1 MKTAKLTTIIMLLS
15 LMVIAQASA
24 QIVFFADFEDGG
36 GKAIPDKGVNDSK
49 KYKGPAGTIW
59 AIQDA
64 TTNAGNADNQV
75 LKQTAE
81 GCGTSGN
88 TPLPGV
94 TDFTDGIIQVVFSF
108 GDDDG
113 FGLTF
118 RKKGDDKGYIV
129 AFGFTETPHLII
141 ADYADGCCPDGQCLD
156 QCGCENGGKEI
167 FSVPK
172 PNEIAI
178 DQGNGTVY
186 LGRVEVSGGDIKVWY
201 LLYDDVKDPFG
212 DSAGLGK
219 PHIDEKGLLKTTAA
233 GSVGLW
239 HESWGQGEVH
249 EVFVT
254 KPGGFA
260 VDARKKLAT
269 SWGYVKSAY

>member
-1 MKTAKLTTIIMLLS
+1 MKIVTRFSLIALL
-15 LMVIAQASA
+15 LLVTLACASA
-24 QIVFFADFEDGG
+24 QVAFFADFEDGG
-36 GKAIPDKGVNDSK
+36 GKAVPNKDVNDVK

-59 AIQDA
+59 GLADA
-64 TTNAGNADNQV
+64 TTNAGNADKKV

-81 GCGTSGN
+81 GCGTSGD

-94 TDFTDGIIQVVFSF
+94 RDFTDGIVQVIFSF
-108 GDDDG
+108 GDDDS
-113 FGLTF
+113 FGVTL

-129 AFGFTETPHLII
+129 SFGFTETPHLII

-186 LGRVEVSGGDIKVWY
+186 LGRVEVSGGDVKVWY
-201 LLYDDVKDPFG
+201 LPFADVKDPFG
-212 DSAGLGK
+212 DSAGFGK
-219 PHIDEKGLLKTTAA
+219 PHIDEKGLLKNTAA
-233 GSVGLW
+233 GTVGLW

-249 EVFVT
+249 SVLVT
-254 KPGGFA
+254 GKTGFA

-269 SWGYVKSAY
+269 TWGYVKSGY